1 MSQLEKQ
8 MQVVCST
15 VNRSGSNS
23 VGTDELLMIQKPQ
36 HYEENE
42 VSLTTRKGYSQLIN
56 SVKQKTTC
64 SHRIE
69 IQKQFMR

>member
-1 MSQLEKQ
+1 MSQLEKK

-15 VNRSGSNS
+15 VNKGGSNF

-36 HYEENE
+36 YYEENE

-56 SVKQKTTC
+56 SLKQKTKS
-64 SHRIE
+64 SH
-69 IQKQFMR
+69 